1 MTKALKLYRPGIRF
15 ILIDVVILLANFLL
29 ITFWLKAVDT
39 ITAQSYP
46 LYISFSVLW
55 MLFHYL
61 FKHYKKNSIEK
72 EYVAKS
78 FKSIYATVIA
88 ATINFA
94 LFEYALLLPV
104 SIINYSIFVLGVLL
118 LSLVHTTLH
127 FAYLYALDIEEVAPI
142 EIRPPASLVKEPYE
156 LDNDTVHT
164 IELSIVKETN
174 ARVLD
179 YLGKVINLKSSATK
193 LLSSGSIFNFEKL
206 RTYRYDTIINLKRL
220 NDIRGINVLFSKI
233 NEKLPDNGVFIG
245 CFENSGVKKRE
256 ILNKYPTI
264 LNWIIYTLYYFVK
277 RVIPKIFITR
287 RLYYD
292 ITQGRNR
299 VLTKT
304 EVYGRLYYCGFEIIA
319 EKKIQN
325 QIFFVARRKQEPYP
339 RKKRRYGP
347 VIQLKRIGKN
357 GRVFKFYKM
366 RTMYPYSEFL
376 QAYIYEHN
384 KLQEGG
390 KFNHD
395 IRISTLGKFFRRF
408 WIDELPMILNFLKGD
423 MKLVGVRPISQHYF
437 SLYSKE
443 LQEKRI
449 KFKPG
454 LLPPFYADM
463 PKTLEEI
470 ESSEM
475 RYLQMCEKKG
485 VLITDIIYFWK
496 IFVNIVFKRARSK

>member
-1 MTKALKLYRPGIRF
+1 MAFTFYTPSIRT
-15 ILIDVVILLANFLL
+15 IVVDMLILLFNFLL
-29 ITFWLKAVDT
+29 ITVWLKAVDT
-39 ITAQSYP
+39 VTLQSYP
-46 LYISFSVLW
+46 LYIVFSLLWIASNYFLKRYRKQKNEKAYVSVSF
-55 MLFHYL
+55 H
-61 FKHYKKNSIEK
+61 
-72 EYVAKS
+72 A
-78 FKSIYATVIA
+78 IYATVIA
-88 ATINFA
+88 ATLNYGIFFA
-94 LFEYALLLPV
+94 VGFPV
-104 SIINYSIFVLGVLL
+104 SILNYSIFVLGVLL
-118 LSLVHTTLH
+118 LQLVHTTLL
-127 FAYLYALDIEEVAPI
+127 FAYLYALDIEEVALI
-142 EIRPPASLVKEPYE
+142 KVRPPANLVKEPYILE
-156 LDNDTVHT
+156 EETLHT
-164 IELSIVKETN
+164 IKQSIVHETN
-174 ARVLD
+174 TKVLHF
-179 YLGKVINLKSSATK
+179 LLQVIDLQSSATK
-193 LLSSGSIFNFEKL
+193 VLSSTSLFNFEKI
-206 RTYRYDTIINLKRL
+206 RNYRYNVLVNLRRL

-233 NEKLPDNGVFIG
+233 NEKLPDNGIYIG
-245 CFENSGVKKRE
+245 CFENSGVKKRD
-256 ILNKYPTI
+256 ILKKYPKGI
-264 LNWIIYTLYYFVK
+264 NWVIYSFYYFVK

-304 EVYGRLYYCGFEIIA
+304 EVYGRLYYCGFEIIG
-319 EKKIQN
+319 EKKIGD
-325 QIFFVARRKQEPYP
+325 QIFFVARRKQEPNP

-390 KFNHD
+390 KFSHD

-485 VLITDIIYFWK
+485 VLITDIIYLWK

>member
-1 MTKALKLYRPGIRF
+1 MALKLYRPGTRF
-15 ILIDVVILLANFLL
+15 IIIDIVILLMNFLL

-39 ITAQSYP
+39 ITLQSYP
-46 LYISFSVLW
+46 IYISFSLLW
-55 MLFHYL
+55 MLGHYV
-61 FKHYKKNSIEK
+61 FRHYKKNRTEK
-72 EYVAKS
+72 EYVSKS
-78 FKSIYATVIA
+78 FNSIYATVIA
-88 ATINFA
+88 ATLTFS
-94 LFEYALLLPV
+94 LFEYIFNHPV

-118 LSLVHTTLH
+118 LSLVHTTLN

-142 EIRPPASLVKEPYE
+142 ETRPPASLVKEPYPLE
-156 LDNDTVHT
+156 EETCNTVKQ
-164 IELSIVKETN
+164 SIIHETN
-174 ARVLD
+174 AKVLQF
-179 YLGKVINLKSSATK
+179 LLHVIDLQSSATK
-193 LLSSGSIFNFEKL
+193 VLSSTSLFNFDKL
-206 RTYRYDTIINLKRL
+206 RNYRYNVIVNLKRL

-233 NEKLPDNGVFIG
+233 NEKLPDNGIYIG
-245 CFENSGVKKRE
+245 CFENSGIKKRD
-256 ILNKYPTI
+256 ILNKYPKGI
-264 LNWIIYTLYYFVK
+264 NWIVYSFYYFMK
-277 RVIPKIFITR
+277 RVLPKIFITR

-304 EVYGRLYYCGFEIIA
+304 EVYGRLYYCGFEIIN

-325 QIFFVARRKQEPYP
+325 QIFFVARRKQEPNP

-390 KFNHD
+390 KFSHD

-470 ESSEM
+470 EASEM

-485 VLITDIIYFWK
+485 VLITDIIYLWK
-496 IFVNIVFKRARSK
+496 IFVNIVFKSARSK